1 MKNLWYETILGF
13 HYAVCTPFFP
23 AVFIFVCCC
32 LVTYKSSVTVTLRC
46 RGLSAFAVLR
56 TRYDTFVFRY
66 HSWKCERSGHVLIKT
81 EGSWLS
87 CVCLFY
93 IDISIFSVCI
103 HYKVIRCTMLLKL
116 NVIKIT
122 EFILIMYYNSPIRLR
137 KWTCQFSYTFN
148 NTF

>member
-1 MKNLWYETILGF
+1 MKRSSVSIMQYTR
-13 HYAVCTPFFP
+13 PFFLP
-23 AVFIFVCCC
+23 FSSLFVVAWWRINHQSR
-32 LVTYKSSVTVTLRC
+32 LLLDAAD
-46 RGLSAFAVLR
+46 LSAIAVLR

-66 HSWKCERSGHVLIKT
+66 HSWKCDRSGHVLIKT

-103 HYKVIRCTMLLKL
+103 HYKVIRCPMLLKL

-122 EFILIMYYNSPIRLR
+122 EFILIMYYNSPMRLR